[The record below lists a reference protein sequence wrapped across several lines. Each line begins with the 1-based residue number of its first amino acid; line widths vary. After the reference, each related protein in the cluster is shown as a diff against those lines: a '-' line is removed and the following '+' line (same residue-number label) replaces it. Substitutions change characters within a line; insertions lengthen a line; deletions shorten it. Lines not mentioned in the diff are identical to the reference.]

1 MFYAAKEAAKRT
13 KDEEVE
19 PVAGSVG
26 ERTTTP
32 HGEISV
38 EVEPA
43 AGSAGERITT
53 PHGEISVEGEEPVA
67 GSAGERTA
75 TPYGE
80 ISEEE
85 VEEEGVCVLVRI
97 G

>member
-1 MFYAAKEAAKRT
+1 MKEAAKRT

-19 PVAGSVG
+19 PEAGSVE

-38 EVEPA
+38 E
-43 AGSAGERITT
+43 G
-53 PHGEISVEGEEPVA
+53 EPVA

>member
-1 MFYAAKEAAKRT
+1 MLYAAKEAAKRT
-13 KDEEVE
+13 KDEEVEPAAGSVGERTTTPHREISVEGE

-38 EVEPA
+38 EGEPA
-43 AGSAGERITT
+43 AGS
-53 PHGEISVEGEEPVA
+53 V
-67 GSAGERTA
+67 GERT
-75 TPYGE
+75 TTTHGE

-85 VEEEGVCVLVRI
+85 VEEEGVCVVVKI